1 MDLMV
6 RRPDVLRRPPGADV
20 VARAGGGRR
29 RLTLLEPGDAETYRE
44 LVATLAPAVER
55 SLGAGVIANRVVGA
69 ADRLEDWRIAHRRW
83 RRAVAPAERGLR
95 LHLDVADCYGSIAPG
110 LVAATLAGMGTV
122 ADDRL
127 IRLLDE
133 LAEHGV
139 PGLPVGPPES
149 AVLANAVLARLDR
162 AVRDAGAPHVR
173 WVDDLVIH
181 VSSRRDAVLV
191 LDGVRRELASLG
203 LRLQDAKTCLRDAR
217 IAPLRTVS
225 LVADHVARCVR

>member
-44 LVATLAPAVER
+44 LVATLTPAVER
-55 SLGAGVIANRVVGA
+55 SLGVGVIANRVGA
-69 ADRLEDWRIAHRRW
+69 AGRLEDWRIAHRRW
-83 RRAVAPAERGLR
+83 RRAVAPVGHGLR
-95 LHLDVADCYGSIAPG
+95 LHLDVADCFRSIAPC

-203 LRLQDAKTCLRDAR
+203 LRLQDAKTCLQDAR
-217 IAPLRTVS
+217 IAPRRTVS